1 MIGEDPVGSPHSG
14 SKGEKMIKKYFLFLL
29 FLSMI
34 FLGMDPPSG
43 RAEQSWFT
51 QAIASSP
58 FVQDLF
64 SFIERNE
71 KNIIEEWCRLTE
83 IPAPSG
89 SEGKRAQYMKD
100 RFQSLGLD
108 KIDIDKAGNVIG
120 IWKGTEGGKKVVLS
134 AHMDTVFQG
143 VSDIRVIRE
152 GNVLKAPG
160 IGDDTASLIN
170 LLWSIGALK
179 QAGFRPK
186 NTYYFLATVEEE
198 TGFDG
203 MRAFMDSAEE
213 DFSYVIALDGDL
225 GKVHY
230 GALGFGGGEVIFRGP
245 GAHTMQSRGVPNPN
259 LAVAK
264 TIERIYEIDLPASPI
279 EKWTILNVGM
289 ISGGRVRNAVSQQS
303 SFTIDLRSGDQQEL
317 EKAQRKIEEICEAV
331 SSETG
336 VEYEIRSDDRSD
348 AHQIPEAKDS
358 ALVHTVVDIL
368 EYLEVEDVEVDPL
381 GSTEANVG
389 IERGI
394 LSVNLGRTY
403 GRYKHSLREEAD
415 IDGLFLAMKQI
426 MLLIYCLE

>member
-1 MIGEDPVGSPHSG
+1 MIRKHTGFFSG
-14 SKGEKMIKKYFLFLL
+14 LLILGLLLGIRSAPAWAEESLFSRSMAESEFVQLL
-29 FLSMI
+29 F
-34 FLGMDPPSG
+34 
-43 RAEQSWFT
+43 A
-51 QAIASSP
+51 
-58 FVQDLF
+58 FV
-64 SFIERNE
+64 ERNRE
-71 KNIIEEWCRLTE
+71 AIITEWSRLTE

-89 SEGKRAQYMKD
+89 HEEKRAQYMKS
-100 RFQSLGLD
+100 RFELLGLD
-108 KIDIDKAGNVIG
+108 ETAIDQAGNVVG
-120 IWKGTEGGKKVVLS
+120 IWKGTDSGKKIVLS

-143 VSDIRVIRE
+143 VNEIHVRRE

-170 LLWSIGALK
+170 LLWSLRALK
-179 QAGFRPK
+179 KAGFKPK

-203 MRAFMDSAEE
+203 MRIFMDSTEQ
-213 DFSYVIALDGDL
+213 DFLYVIALDGDL

-230 GALGFGGGEVIFRGP
+230 GALGFGGGKITFRGP

-264 TIERIYEIDLPASPI
+264 AIDRICQIDLPSKPI

-289 ISGGRVRNAVSQQS
+289 IMGGKVRNAVSQES
-303 SFTIDLRSGDQQEL
+303 SFTVDLRSADQREIVQ
-317 EKAQRKIEEICEAV
+317 AQIKIREICEEV

-336 VEYEIRSDDRSD
+336 VESEIQLDDRSQ
-348 AHQIPEAKDS
+348 AFQIPGARES
-358 ALVHTVVDIL
+358 ALVKTVVDIL
-368 EYLEVEDVEVDPL
+368 EYLDVKDIEVDPL

-426 MLLIYCLE
+426 LLLVYCLE